1 MAIDT
6 KHLSAEEAKSLDVAE
21 DSRETSWKS
30 KSFMGA
36 MFMGDLDMDIAFPF
50 PEQEASDRAIG
61 DEIVARIDAWMTEHV
76 DGDAIDRNEEIP
88 ASVLRGLAD
97 LGLFGIKIS
106 TEYGGLGLSQTNYM
120 RILGVVGTHCG
131 SISATLSAHQS
142 IGVPQPLK
150 HRAGCFRGINQHGS
164 MRIFLSMSRSSLFE
178 PSFPV
183 DDDLVRR

>member
-131 SISATLSAHQS
+131 SISATLSAHQLRKS
-142 IGVPQPLK
+142 PPRHPPVSTTY
-150 HRAGCFRGINQHGS
+150 R
-164 MRIFLSMSRSSLFE
+164 RSSL
-178 PSFPV
+178 SS
-183 DDDLVRR
+183 LSTR